1 MNSKTT
7 LFLFAAFVGLAG
19 GFWLLRPQ
27 KSISAP
33 QTAQTPFD
41 IVDTPSDRQKLVEKE
56 IDEPVKI
63 VIRLEDA
70 DVDWI
75 FEKESGDDDSASPK
89 WRMTAPIDTSVASW
103 EMDKFDRQLLKGE
116 YELSYD
122 AGGGDGVTLAKA
134 GLDPPQATVTMT
146 DERGRSATVEIGL
159 PVSAAESYV
168 RLAGT
173 DRICVLDVQLEYLL
187 KKQALDYRD
196 MQVWKIDRE
205 SVVGLEIVDRTDAA
219 SPVTYTFRKDGAR
232 WMIESPV
239 AARGTNKID
248 ELVRSA
254 LRLRA
259 TRWDDD
265 DPSHFAMY
273 GLAAPV
279 RTVRIEIE
287 KKVESG
293 DEGRDSADDES
304 SEEDPGSPVVPQ
316 TERVVHEFHL
326 SDQSPIG
333 EETKVYFRFDDSPVV
348 GRISRTTADK
358 FAPAL
363 DQWRDMQLTPAP
375 VKTASRIELT
385 TSAGSAVL
393 FRIDGGQWKFEG
405 DDATAQRSAVVELLD
420 AVSKLKATAFIDQAG
435 DLAEYGFDQP
445 QASITI
451 TVPSLP
457 EPERIVIGGYTDPQL
472 KRLVYARRNQ
482 ATSIA
487 KVQAKSVAAL
497 LRAPRAYRD
506 RTIHQI
512 SSELIKEVTVV
523 RMNHFV
529 PGQLFLTYKKNDEGW
544 RMEAPEDAPVQEDKL
559 KKFVSAL
566 GLLQAVAIA
575 GDASDTERFGLDRPA
590 ATVYFTHSDDDQ
602 TGTLAITEFG
612 DKWYAQS
619 PDSVVFEIDKG
630 FADMALAEYRQGA
643 VMDFDE
649 ATVRSFSIRKSE
661 QTHTFERLGGQ
672 WTFIAEPD
680 WPLDQKKVE
689 SLLLQI
695 KDLRTRHYAQYQVED
710 LDSLGLAKP
719 LSEIVVSFEDGTS
732 ESLLI
737 SDRVCEDDPAGGVF
751 AMRSAATSVFLL
763 APDMVS
769 RVEVSLDDLE
779 RDR

>member
-122 AGGGDGVTLAKA
+122 AGGSDGVTLAKA

-405 DDATAQRSAVVELLD
+405 DDATAQCGRRAARRRVETQSHRVHRPSRRPRGVRVRSA
-420 AVSKLKATAFIDQAG
+420 S
-435 DLAEYGFDQP
+435 
-445 QASITI
+445 
-451 TVPSLP
+451 
-457 EPERIVIGGYTDPQL
+457 
-472 KRLVYARRNQ
+472 
-482 ATSIA
+482 
-487 KVQAKSVAAL
+487 SVDHHHRAL
-497 LRAPRAYRD
+497 APRAGANRH
-506 RTIHQI
+506 RRIH
-512 SSELIKEVTVV
+512 
-523 RMNHFV
+523 
-529 PGQLFLTYKKNDEGW
+529 
-544 RMEAPEDAPVQEDKL
+544 
-559 KKFVSAL
+559 
-566 GLLQAVAIA
+566 
-575 GDASDTERFGLDRPA
+575 RPA
-590 ATVYFTHSDDDQ
+590 AQ
-602 TGTLAITEFG
+602 
-612 DKWYAQS
+612 
-619 PDSVVFEIDKG
+619 
-630 FADMALAEYRQGA
+630 ALGVRPPQPSHLDRQGA
-643 VMDFDE
+643 G
-649 ATVRSFSIRKSE
+649 
-661 QTHTFERLGGQ
+661 QER
-672 WTFIAEPD
+672 
-680 WPLDQKKVE
+680 
-689 SLLLQI
+689 
-695 KDLRTRHYAQYQVED
+695 R
-710 LDSLGLAKP
+710 
-719 LSEIVVSFEDGTS
+719 
-732 ESLLI
+732 
-737 SDRVCEDDPAGGVF
+737 
-751 AMRSAATSVFLL
+751 RSAPRAACIPRSDHPPNLVR
-763 APDMVS
+763 AD
-769 RVEVSLDDLE
+769 
-779 RDR
+779 